1 VTAITFFVDSDRQLD
16 QSNDEK
22 NAERECAPTLLPD
35 LIFGPDPCYKQK
47 EIRTAVGASAPSGGD
62 GSNEEDRP

>member
-22 NAERECAPTLLPD
+22 NAEHEQAA
-35 LIFGPDPCYKQK
+35 I
-47 EIRTAVGASAPSGGD
+47 TAYSEVAAS
-62 GSNEEDRP
+62 